1 MIRLVVLGSPSTY
14 APPCRECQT
23 PASSHWHGR
32 DISRRAFPE
41 PPLLITAFLAKLLAQ
56 EVGGLLEVVC
66 LFSQKSFSIYL
77 LLLFLALLPAHRRR
91 IMPIRFVNTA
101 GTSAQMEGSKKA
113 TRLESA

>member
-1 MIRLVVLGSPSTY
+1 VIRLVVLGSPSTY

-56 EVGGLLEVVC
+56 KVGGLLEGC
-66 LFSQKSFSIYL
+66 LSVLTKIFQHLSPPPFPGSIASSQETDYADSIREHGGD
-77 LLLFLALLPAHRRR
+77 F
-91 IMPIRFVNTA
+91 
-101 GTSAQMEGSKKA
+101 GSNG
-113 TRLESA
+113 RE